1 MDLERLAQKT
11 LPLSETAFYILLA
24 LQQERHGYGIMQDV
38 ATLTD
43 GRVQIGAGTL
53 YGTLGKM
60 EKQHIIEVTAQEERR
75 KLYRLT
81 EVGRQLLT
89 LEIQRLE
96 ELVHN
101 AHRAMEVVH
110 G

>member
-1 MDLERLAQKT
+1 MDLQRLARKT
-11 LPLSETAFYILLA
+11 LPLSETAFYILLS
-24 LQQERHGYGIMQDV
+24 LQRERHGYGIMQDV

-60 EKQHIIEVTAQEERR
+60 EKQRIIEATAREERR

-81 EVGRQLLT
+81 EVGRKLLA

-96 ELVHN
+96 ELVRD
-101 AHRAMEVVH
+101 AHRALEVEH
-110 G
+110 D

>member
-11 LPLSETAFYILLA
+11 LPLSETAFYILLS
-24 LQQERHGYGIMQDV
+24 LQRERHGYGIMQDV

-60 EKQHIIEVTAQEERR
+60 EKQRVIEATAREERR

-81 EVGRQLLT
+81 AVGRQLLM
-89 LEIQRLE
+89 LEIKRLE
-96 ELVHN
+96 ELVRN
-101 AHRAMEVVH
+101 AHRALEVTH